1 MKKTW
6 SIILVLVLTFY
17 GVPINSIAHKNDNA
31 SVINI
36 EDYADSRLDLTQYTI
51 EDIANMSVEEYLA
64 FILEFERIYNPYNS
78 YIATRN
84 EINEFSVSS
93 HSTAY
98 KFIIFAARQRR
109 NWDAI
114 ICRTFL

>member
-51 EDIANMSVEEYLA
+51 EDIANMSLEEYLA
-64 FILEFERIYNPYNS
+64 LILASKRISHAYN
-78 YIATRN
+78 
-84 EINEFSVSS
+84 
-93 HSTAY
+93 
-98 KFIIFAARQRR
+98 
-109 NWDAI
+109 
-114 ICRTFL
+114 